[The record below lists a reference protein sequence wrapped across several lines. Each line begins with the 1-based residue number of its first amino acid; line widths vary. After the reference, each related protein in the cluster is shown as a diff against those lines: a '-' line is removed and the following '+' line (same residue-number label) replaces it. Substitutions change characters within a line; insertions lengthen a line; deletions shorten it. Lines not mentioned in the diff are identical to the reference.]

1 MKQIIKDIYHVGDN
15 ECSVYMVD
23 TQSDQGL
30 VLIDAG
36 MNSNASIYLVIL
48 PAQFLS
54 LKHINYRI
62 SHNYFVCKP

>member
-23 TQSDQGL
+23 THSDQGL

-36 MNSNASIYLVIL
+36 MNLTLKISNIV
-48 PAQFLS
+48 F
-54 LKHINYRI
+54 
-62 SHNYFVCKP
+62 

>member
-30 VLIDAG
+30 VLIDAD
-36 MNSNASIYLVIL
+36 ILCVIS
-48 PAQFLS
+48 AQR
-54 LKHINYRI
+54 LKDTFWNFSAWQSGPKFH
-62 SHNYFVCKP
+62 